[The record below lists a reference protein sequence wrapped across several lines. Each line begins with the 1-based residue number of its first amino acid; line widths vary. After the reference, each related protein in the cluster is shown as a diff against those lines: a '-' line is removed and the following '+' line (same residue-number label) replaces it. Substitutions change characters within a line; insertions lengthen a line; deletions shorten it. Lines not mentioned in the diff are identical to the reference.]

1 MLAPQH
7 PVRRFLLLTTLFV
20 VGAWLS
26 TWFIQGS
33 NQVTLIWPPAGV
45 AMGALIVFGLRAW
58 PFIAVG
64 VLLLHLVIDPTPWPF
79 IPFSL
84 ASNLGAA
91 LIAAAWARQ
100 RMPQA
105 ATVLSMRSG
114 LVLFE
119 PALVSVVVGGV
130 IGAAGLVAAGMAPV
144 AAFWGAALR
153 WALGDLFGAV
163 AVLPSMLIAF
173 HWQGWSGADP
183 LPFRYA
189 GTGEKWLWCWAF
201 AVSLLLVALVASRS
215 GAYALGF
222 AVLPIVFV
230 IWSAIRFEPLWT
242 ALATTAMSLYLATLI
257 GLGHAGLAPPKDLA
271 SITILTTF
279 LCILSAAPLIVAAAA
294 HENRVAS
301 VRALRRASRDALTGL
316 VNRPA
321 FEDGV
326 RQLCARNP
334 SESMALAYLDV
345 DQFKLVNDTLS
356 HGVGDELLRSLAAA
370 VASAVRPG
378 DLFARL
384 GGDEFALLL
393 RATTRTQA
401 EALADQ
407 VRRTVADFRFAR
419 DGRVIATTISIGLV
433 PFTAADADYAGL
445 FAQVDAACFTA
456 KELGGNRVQ
465 VALPDD
471 HHVRDRHAAM
481 DWAVRLGNAIERDQ
495 LRLFAQCISPLR
507 KAAATASARHFEILL
522 RIHDPDSGEL
532 LEPGPYIAAAERFK
546 FATRLDRQVVHL
558 TLSWLDAHPQ
568 FAAQCGLVCINL
580 SGASVV
586 DDEFAQFVE
595 ERVRRSR
602 MTPQQLC
609 FEITE
614 TSAVRDLAQ
623 AQRFIQR
630 LRALGCRFAL
640 DDFGSGFCSFAY
652 LDSLDVD
659 FFKIDGSFVRQLQSS
674 PLALAIV
681 RSIAEIAR
689 VMHKQTVAECTESE
703 AIRGHLLALGVDH
716 AQGFA
721 IQRPLPLEDFFRAPD
736 PALTLRQAS

>member
-1 MLAPQH
+1 MLAANH

-33 NQVTLIWPPAGV
+33 SQVTLIWPPAGV

-64 VLLLHLVIDPTPWPF
+64 VLLLHLVIAPAPWPF

-91 LIAAAWARQ
+91 LIAAAWTRR

-173 HWQGWSGADP
+173 HWQGWRSAEP

-189 GTGEKWLWCWAF
+189 GIGEKWLWCWAF
-201 AVSLLLVALVASRS
+201 AVSLLLVALVANRS

-242 ALATTAMSLYLATLI
+242 ALSTTTMSLYLATLI

-271 SITILTTF
+271 SIAILTAF
-279 LCILSAAPLIVAAAA
+279 LCILTAAPLIVTAAA

-326 RQLCARNP
+326 RQACARKP
-334 SESMALAYLDV
+334 RELMALAYLDL

-356 HGVGDELLRSLAAA
+356 HGIGDELLRSLAAA
-370 VASAVRPG
+370 IASVVRPG
-378 DLFARL
+378 DLLARL

-393 RATTRTQA
+393 RDVDRAGA
-401 EALADQ
+401 ERVAGGLRN
-407 VRRTVADFRFAR
+407 VVADFRYAHG
-419 DGRVIATTISIGLV
+419 GRVIAPTVSIGLI
-433 PFTAADADYAGL
+433 PFAADGADYAAL
-445 FAQVDAACFTA
+445 FAQADAACFTA

-471 HHVRDRHAAM
+471 RNIRDRHAAM
-481 DWAVRLGNAIERDQ
+481 DWAVRIDNAIEHGH
-495 LRLFAQCISPLR
+495 LRLFAQVIAPLR
-507 KAAATASARHFEILL
+507 AEPARPAARHFEILL
-522 RIHDPDSGEL
+522 RIHDPETGTL

-546 FATRLDRQVVHL
+546 FATRLDRQVL
-558 TLSWLDAHPQ
+558 QQTLAWLEAQPHY
-568 FAAQCGLVCINL
+568 AAQCGLVGINL

-595 ERVRRSR
+595 ERIRASSVA
-602 MTPQQLC
+602 PQQLC

-630 LRALGCRFAL
+630 VRALGCKFAL
-640 DDFGSGFCSFAY
+640 DDFGAGFCSFAY
-652 LDSLDVD
+652 LNALDVD
-659 FFKIDGSFVRQLQSS
+659 FFKIDGSFVRDLHTS

-689 VMHKQTVAECTESE
+689 VLHKQTVAECTESE
-703 AIRGHLLALGVDH
+703 SVRTRLAALGVDY

-721 IQRPLPLEDFFRAPD
+721 IGRPLPLEQIFLQPD
-736 PALTLRQAS
+736 PALTLREAS

>member
-1 MLAPQH
+1 MITLRH
-7 PVRRFLLLTTLFV
+7 PLRHFLLLVALYVF
-20 VGAWLS
+20 GAWLA
-26 TWFIQGS
+26 TWFIERPD
-33 NQVTLIWPPAGV
+33 QVTLIWPPSGV
-45 AMGALIVFGLRAW
+45 AMGALFVLGLRWW
-58 PFIAVG
+58 PLVPVA
-64 VLLLHLVIDPTPWPF
+64 VLLLHLTIQPVPALF
-79 IPFSL
+79 IPFSVAANL
-84 ASNLGAA
+84 AAA
-91 LIAAAWARQ
+91 LIAASWAR
-100 RMPQA
+100 RRA
-105 ATVLSMRSG
+105 SRALGVLSVRSG
-114 LVLFE
+114 LSLFE
-119 PALVSVVVGGV
+119 PALVSVVIGGL
-130 IGAAGLVAAGMAPV
+130 IGATGLVLAGIVPAP
-144 AAFWGAALR
+144 AFWSAALR
-153 WALGDLFGAV
+153 WALGDLFGVV
-163 AVLPSMLIAF
+163 AVLPAMLIGY
-173 HWQGWSGADP
+173 HWKGWDSPDP

-189 GTGEKWLWCWAF
+189 AIGEKWAWCWVF
-201 AVSLLLVALVASRS
+201 ALSLVVVSWAARHS

-222 AVLPIVFV
+222 ACLPMVFV
-230 IWSAIRFEPLWT
+230 LWSAIRFEPLWT
-242 ALATTAMSLYLATLI
+242 ALATMTIGLFLATLI
-257 GLGHAGLAPPKDLA
+257 GLGHAGLAPPRDLGSNA
-271 SITILTTF
+271 ILIAF
-279 LCILSAAPLIVAAAA
+279 LCLITAAPLIVAAAA

-334 SESMALAYLDV
+334 NESMALAYLDV

-370 VASAVRPG
+370 VASVVRPG

-393 RATTRTQA
+393 RASTRAQA
-401 EALADQ
+401 EQLADQ
-407 VRRTVADFRFAR
+407 VRRAVADFRFAR
-419 DGRVIATTISIGLV
+419 DGRVIATTVSIGLV
-433 PFTAADADYAGL
+433 PFTAAEADYAGL

-471 HHVRDRHAAM
+471 RHVRDRHAAM
-481 DWAVRLGNAIERDQ
+481 DWAVRLGNAIERGQ
-495 LRLFAQCISPLR
+495 LRLFAQSISPLR
-507 KAAATASARHFEILL
+507 KVATTATARHFEILL

-602 MTPQQLC
+602 VTPQQLC

-659 FFKIDGSFVRQLQSS
+659 FFKIDGGFVRQLHSS

-721 IQRPLPLEDFFRAPD
+721 IQRPLPLEEFFRAPD